1 MSEEPSLAAAPI
13 PSSSGKG
20 RYREITQPLLL
31 ASTSLTKSSRESADA
46 YLKRVT
52 HLHLQNKRIN
62 KISGLDDCK
71 NLKVSLF
78 YCYVQNYLVLL
89 TNHFHEIF
97 LLFNVGVVSL

>member
-1 MSEEPSLAAAPI
+1 MSEEPSISVPPSAP
-13 PSSSGKG
+13 SGKG

-71 NLKVSLF
+71 NLKVSF
-78 YCYVQNYLVLL
+78 IFKESKTYL
-89 TNHFHEIF
+89 
-97 LLFNVGVVSL
+97 